1 MLTVNYRNKLSLKKQ
16 SLNGALWTLIDII
29 VNKGSYFIATIILAR
44 ILGPREF
51 GIIGMITLFVTIGNV
66 IVDSGMS
73 TSLLRTNKI
82 TETDY
87 STVFI
92 INIVTSLIVYCLLFF
107 TAPLIA
113 SFYKQLILIDVIRI
127 YGLGILINSFRSI
140 HNVKMTK
147 DLQFKILTILNLPG
161 NIISLIVAIYL
172 GHLGFGVWS
181 LVYLFIVNQII
192 STFIFWLAIKW
203 RPSLEFDYS
212 KFKYHFKFGYKLL
225 LSAQLNVIFENI
237 YNVLIGKFYNIKVL
251 GFYERAYAFNS
262 YPVSILSS
270 IITKV
275 SLPSLTL
282 IKDDSD
288 RLQNAYKNILQI
300 AFYISATGLCF
311 GALLAHQFVSIV
323 LGDNWLQVVP
333 IFQILAL
340 SFIFYPIHSLNIN
353 ILSVFGRSD
362 LFLQLEIIKKITF
375 LIIILFSF
383 NFGILGLVWS
393 SVINSIIGL
402 IINTYYSGKFLNY
415 PTIKQL
421 RDLIPTFA
429 VVLASMFV
437 IYIFL
442 SNNNS
447 SHLIQII
454 SSFGLG
460 FLTLIIFSELIK
472 LAPYIHLKHLT
483 AELINK

>member
-1 MLTVNYRNKLSLKKQ
+1 
-16 SLNGALWTLIDII
+16 
-29 VNKGSYFIATIILAR
+29 
-44 ILGPREF
+44 
-51 GIIGMITLFVTIGNV
+51 MITLFVTIGNV

-140 HNVKMTK
+140 HNVKLTK

-237 YNVLIGKFYNIKVL
+237 YNKIKNKFEICRYIISN
-251 GFYERAYAFNS
+251 NS
-262 YPVSILSS
+262 FCS
-270 IITKV
+270 II
-275 SLPSLTL
+275 L
-282 IKDDSD
+282 
-288 RLQNAYKNILQI
+288 
-300 AFYISATGLCF
+300 
-311 GALLAHQFVSIV
+311 
-323 LGDNWLQVVP
+323 
-333 IFQILAL
+333 
-340 SFIFYPIHSLNIN
+340 
-353 ILSVFGRSD
+353 
-362 LFLQLEIIKKITF
+362 
-375 LIIILFSF
+375 
-383 NFGILGLVWS
+383 
-393 SVINSIIGL
+393 
-402 IINTYYSGKFLNY
+402 
-415 PTIKQL
+415 
-421 RDLIPTFA
+421 
-429 VVLASMFV
+429 
-437 IYIFL
+437 
-442 SNNNS
+442 
-447 SHLIQII
+447 
-454 SSFGLG
+454 
-460 FLTLIIFSELIK
+460 
-472 LAPYIHLKHLT
+472 
-483 AELINK
+483 

>member
-140 HNVKMTK
+140 HNVKLTK

-212 KFKYHFKFGYKLL
+212 K
-225 LSAQLNVIFENI
+225 LNLTNPAFF
-237 YNVLIGKFYNIKVL
+237 IGGL
-251 GFYERAYAFNS
+251 PQMGGD
-262 YPVSILSS
+262 ILATS
-270 IITKV
+270 IIQK
-275 SLPSLTL
+275 
-282 IKDDSD
+282 
-288 RLQNAYKNILQI
+288 
-300 AFYISATGLCF
+300 
-311 GALLAHQFVSIV
+311 
-323 LGDNWLQVVP
+323 
-333 IFQILAL
+333 
-340 SFIFYPIHSLNIN
+340 
-353 ILSVFGRSD
+353 
-362 LFLQLEIIKKITF
+362 
-375 LIIILFSF
+375 
-383 NFGILGLVWS
+383 
-393 SVINSIIGL
+393 INSIQ
-402 IINTYYSGKFLNY
+402 N
-415 PTIKQL
+415 
-421 RDLIPTFA
+421 
-429 VVLASMFV
+429 
-437 IYIFL
+437 
-442 SNNNS
+442 
-447 SHLIQII
+447 
-454 SSFGLG
+454 
-460 FLTLIIFSELIK
+460 
-472 LAPYIHLKHLT
+472 LKHHLVF
-483 AELINK
+483 ALKQYFCYSLQNVLFLLIFYLNIQKERCDYYF

>member
-1 MLTVNYRNKLSLKKQ
+1 MWAS
-16 SLNGALWTLIDII
+16 A
-29 VNKGSYFIATIILAR
+29 
-44 ILGPREF
+44 
-51 GIIGMITLFVTIGNV
+51 IGFP
-66 IVDSGMS
+66 
-73 TSLLRTNKI
+73 
-82 TETDY
+82 
-87 STVFI
+87 
-92 INIVTSLIVYCLLFF
+92 LFF

-140 HNVKMTK
+140 HNVKLTK

-300 AFYISATGLCF
+300 SFYRYKFSHVQLLCLV
-311 GALLAHQFVSIV
+311 GHS
-323 LGDNWLQVVP
+323 GM
-333 IFQILAL
+333 
-340 SFIFYPIHSLNIN
+340 HSL
-353 ILSVFGRSD
+353 V
-362 LFLQLEIIKKITF
+362 
-375 LIIILFSF
+375 
-383 NFGILGLVWS
+383 
-393 SVINSIIGL
+393 
-402 IINTYYSGKFLNY
+402 
-415 PTIKQL
+415 
-421 RDLIPTFA
+421 
-429 VVLASMFV
+429 
-437 IYIFL
+437 
-442 SNNNS
+442 
-447 SHLIQII
+447 
-454 SSFGLG
+454 
-460 FLTLIIFSELIK
+460 K
-472 LAPYIHLKHLT
+472 LLKDSRR
-483 AELINK
+483 